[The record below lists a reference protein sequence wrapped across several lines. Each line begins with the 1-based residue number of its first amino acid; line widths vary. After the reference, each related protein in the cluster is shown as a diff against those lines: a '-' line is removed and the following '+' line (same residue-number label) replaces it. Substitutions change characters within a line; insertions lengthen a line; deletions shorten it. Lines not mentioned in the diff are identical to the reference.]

1 MNSVTDAFSSM
12 MGLAGKT
19 NNVPPAA
26 NASQA
31 QTGGRRRRATRK
43 QRKGRKQTRKNRKNR
58 KQSRRTRH

>member
-19 NNVPPAA
+19 NNVPPPA

-31 QTGGRRRRATRK
+31 QTGGRRRRGT
-43 QRKGRKQTRKNRKNR
+43 RKGRKQTRKNRKNR